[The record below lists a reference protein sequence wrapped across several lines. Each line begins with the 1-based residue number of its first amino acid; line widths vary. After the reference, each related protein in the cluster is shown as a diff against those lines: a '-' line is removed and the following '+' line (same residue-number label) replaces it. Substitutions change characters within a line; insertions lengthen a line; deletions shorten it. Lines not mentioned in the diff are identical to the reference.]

1 MGGQIRCHRRG
12 AAGQYQ
18 YRAHRC
24 RRAPAAARRHRAG
37 PGDPGV
43 GPRPTR
49 RGVAAQ
55 QIGNQIRDLLNDFYP
70 AAIVAFA
77 DRPGGGLT
85 RADAHTILAT
95 APTPAQAAKLTRPGC
110 VGCWSRPV
118 AERSLRRELAL
129 GPETPQHDAAG
140 PATNLTTCPRCR
152 RSSREHTRPRV
163 PHRQF
168 LCAVPASEAHSCS
181 RARTPAV
188 RSGSCAAHHQRPHSA
203 LGYLTPAGYAAAC
216 THRDNLSVTGFP
228 ALVEPRFQGA
238 IEPEHRKP
246 AGAGNG
252 SDPVVPVMIGFCGT
266 CKGILRGLHPARF
279 ITGPGPWERSCPA
292 SRRAASHGRGSP
304 GQPARLRA
312 AEPAPSVSARQ
323 AR

>member
-1 MGGQIRCHRRG
+1 
-12 AAGQYQ
+12 
-18 YRAHRC
+18 
-24 RRAPAAARRHRAG
+24 
-37 PGDPGV
+37 
-43 GPRPTR
+43 
-49 RGVAAQ
+49 
-55 QIGNQIRDLLNDFYP
+55 
-70 AAIVAFA
+70 
-77 DRPGGGLT
+77 
-85 RADAHTILAT
+85 
-95 APTPAQAAKLTRPGC
+95 LTRPGC
-110 VGCWSRPV
+110 VSCWSRPV
-118 AERSLRRELAL
+118 AERSLRRELAP

-168 LCAVPASEAHSCS
+168 LCAVPAFGGADWVIFMHPAVISRSLERSFFCSAGVVADVPSRQLASEAHSCS

-279 ITGPGPWERSCPA
+279 MTGPGPWERSCPA

-312 AEPAPSVSARQ
+312 ADSAPSASARQ